1 MTQDY
6 LDGYAIHFLINNVYM
21 AYQCF
26 SLIIGKYIVKRS
38 LMRKQGV
45 SSLSGLIL
53 DENKIYRP
61 NLRKAGISVE
71 FDGGK

>member
-1 MTQDY
+1 
-6 LDGYAIHFLINNVYM
+6 M

-38 LMRKQGV
+38 LMREPGV
-45 SSLSGLIL
+45 SILSGLIL
-53 DENKIYRP
+53 DENRIHMP
-61 NLRKAGISVE
+61 NLRKSGISVG